1 MLHAN
6 GFDVMSLT
14 YQDFNY
20 HTNESGSFPDPFVFY
35 DCRRAGCGGGQL
47 ILFIRSVKR
56 PASFLVRA
64 YTKRHYGHD
73 LRLLS
78 EKAGVVS
85 TNEMLTLE
93 RLIAGARKRR
103 PVPTP
108 TAQSCGLE
116 SVPSALRVPPLPC
129 LRPYPDNVT
138 NFVRNSVT
146 GAPHYKR

>member
-1 MLHAN
+1 MNPEVFRTHSFFTIVAERVA
-6 GFDVMSLT
+6 GRP
-14 YQDFNY
+14 
-20 HTNESGSFPDPFVFY
+20 TNPFY
-35 DCRRAGCGGGQL
+35 PQRE
-47 ILFIRSVKR
+47 R

-85 TNEMLTLE
+85 TNQMLTLE
-93 RLIAGARKRR
+93 RLIAGARKSR

-116 SVPSALRVPPLPC
+116 SVPSAFRIPPLPC

-138 NFVRNSVT
+138 NFARNSVT
-146 GAPHYKR
+146 GAPHYKRNRFAISCPYLPRD